1 MPPAAGVQPAIF
13 ISHSSKDALWVE
25 WLAKQIRLLGVRPY
39 LAEHD
44 PHAGLNLAAKVQREI
59 AASSAMVVL
68 LTSNSASA
76 PYVHQEIGY
85 ALAHSKLVIPL
96 VQEQMGEAAL
106 AMLQGLEYIPFDFQR
121 PQLGAARLL
130 QEIQGLLQRWRQQ
143 QARDEMIV
151 VLAVAAL
158 LVVAIASSQPSN

>member
-1 MPPAAGVQPAIF
+1 
-13 ISHSSKDALWVE
+13 
-25 WLAKQIRLLGVRPY
+25 
-39 LAEHD
+39 
-44 PHAGLNLAAKVQREI
+44 
-59 AASSAMVVL
+59 
-68 LTSNSASA
+68 
-76 PYVHQEIGY
+76 
-85 ALAHSKLVIPL
+85 
-96 VQEQMGEAAL
+96 MGEAAL